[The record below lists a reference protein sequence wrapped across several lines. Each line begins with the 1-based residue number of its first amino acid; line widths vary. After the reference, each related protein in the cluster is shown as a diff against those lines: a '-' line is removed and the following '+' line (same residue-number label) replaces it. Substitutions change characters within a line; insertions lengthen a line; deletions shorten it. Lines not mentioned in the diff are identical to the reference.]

1 MSEVMTTE
9 SIVEGEWM
17 LDGFWT
23 KPRFQYRTGGGWGDI
38 DVLAFHPNSG
48 HMVISES
55 KAQGK
60 ARALFAFTT
69 NRNHQTFEQYI
80 QASRSNY
87 LGILNQID
95 IICRNE
101 VVQELCPNVKI
112 ITVQLVCNIVIDES
126 RKAAVQQELL
136 GKIKDRLNRIDEFKN
151 ITINFQIDTHIA
163 VISRILIK
171 TRQAV
176 EGGYGKRYGH
186 PILDFARELNRY
198 LDPVLPDLGKDE
210 VIQKEIK
217 EQAISTFLSSL
228 GLPISNQ
235 KA

>member
-1 MSEVMTTE
+1 MSEVMTSE

-23 KPRFQYRTGGGWGDI
+23 KPRFQYWTGRGWGDI
-38 DVLAFHPNSG
+38 DVLAFHPKSG
-48 HMVISES
+48 HVVISES

-69 NRNHQTFEQYI
+69 NRDHQTFEQYI
-80 QASRSNY
+80 QATHSNY

-95 IICRNE
+95 IICQNQ
-101 VVQELCPNVKI
+101 VVRELCPDVKI
-112 ITVQLVCNIVIDES
+112 ITVQLVCNIVVDES
-126 RKAAVQQELL
+126 RKPAVQKELL
-136 GKIKDRLNRIDEFKN
+136 GKITEKLNRIDEFRN
-151 ITINFQIDTHIA
+151 ITINFQIDTHID

-171 TRQAV
+171 TRKAV
-176 EGGYGKRYGH
+176 EDGYGKRYGH

-198 LDPVLPDLGKDE
+198 LDPVLPDLGRDE
-210 VIQKEIK
+210 EMQKKMK